1 MRISDWSSDVCSS
14 DLNNIYATVNLP
26 GANRWGSV
34 GRAQPGADMRI
45 AADGE
50 IQFKHAAVTKG
61 YYNEPDKT
69 AELFTADGW
78 LRTGDMGRIDEDGY
92 LYITGRTKDI
102 RSEEHTSE
110 LQSLLR

>member
-1 MRISDWSSDVCSS
+1 MTE
-14 DLNNIYATVNLP
+14 NNIYATVNLP

-50 IQFKHAAVTKG
+50 IQFQHAAVTKG

-78 LRTGDMGRIDEDGY
+78 LRTGDMGRIAEDGY
-92 LYITGRTKDI
+92 LYITGRTKDNVKTPKGNTVAAAPLASTQW
-102 RSEEHTSE
+102 RDKT
-110 LQSLLR
+110 L